1 MTASIPD
8 GMLLTKTIVRY
19 FIFFFRSMLFL
30 CFSLM
35 LRFITID
42 TNAALHYYSHE
53 NVRTANG
60 VLNITTEQ
68 KVNYYKAFDEK
79 KKFWYVDKK
88 HIQSGMVQTWNK
100 FCFIGGIVEVRAKLP
115 GDPHKGGLWPA
126 CTLSITKILSS
137 WLFLRSL
144 KYIYIYICPFCL
156 YSVAA
161 WQSRTSIIRGI
172 VRLRLAL
179 QL

>member
-1 MTASIPD
+1 
-8 GMLLTKTIVRY
+8 
-19 FIFFFRSMLFL
+19 MLFL